1 MSVADANRP
10 VALITGGTRGIGRA
24 IAEELQSDYHLL
36 IGGRSAESVEAVCA
50 ELESAEPFVADL
62 LDDDSLASAA
72 AQLPDLDVLVHS
84 AGISLKGPIADV
96 TREQWRQAFEANLF
110 AVADLTARA
119 LPGLR
124 RRRGQ
129 VVAINSGSGLFTSPD
144 NAIYSGTKFALRA
157 FTDVLREEERGNG
170 VRVSSVHPGKVDTDM
185 QAEIVEHD
193 GTTYQPELYL
203 RPESVARAVR
213 AVVDASD
220 DATVEMVSVR
230 PSRK

>member
-1 MSVADANRP
+1 MSPVDRERP
-10 VALITGGTRGIGRA
+10 TALVTGATRGIGLA
-24 IAEELQSDYHLL
+24 IARELQGDYHLL
-36 IGGRSAESVEAVCA
+36 IGGRSEESTAAACA

-62 LDDDSLASAA
+62 LDDESLAAA
-72 AQLPDLDVLVHS
+72 AAALPDLDVLVHS
-84 AGISLKGPIADV
+84 AGISIKGSVAEV
-96 TREQWRQAFEANLF
+96 TRDQWRKAFEANLF

-129 VVAINSGSGLFTSPD
+129 VVAINSGSGFFTAPG

-157 FTDVLREEERGNG
+157 FTDVLREEEREYG

-213 AVVDASD
+213 TVVDATE
-220 DATVEMVSVR
+220 DATVEVVSVR